1 VDLGTKFDV
10 RLKDESTLVTVVEG
24 QVAVGLSPSA
34 ESGRPNQAYTALLVQ
49 VNAGQQITVTDG
61 QWPAAPVAVDPQ
73 RTTAWLHR
81 QIMFENE
88 PLERVA
94 SEFNR
99 YAQKPIEIATPALRN
114 LKVSGVFATDNTSAF
129 IAFLRSLNGVQ
140 VEVTAT
146 RIRVSQDQGRL
157 PRE

>member
-1 VDLGTKFDV
+1 GTKFDV
-10 RLKDESTLVTVVEG
+10 RLKDNSTLVTVAEG
-24 QVAVGLSPSA
+24 RITVGLSASA
-34 ESGRPNQAYTALLVQ
+34 ESGSPNQGYTRQLVQ
-49 VNAGQQITVTDG
+49 VNAGQQLTVADEE
-61 QWPAAPVAVDPQ
+61 WPATPVTVDAQ

-81 QIMFENE
+81 QIMLENE

-129 IAFLRSLNGVQ
+129 IAFLRSLKGVH

-146 RIRVSQDQGRL
+146 QIRVSQDQGQL